1 MIRSCK
7 APVPRKRDGSFL
19 VFRPRRQ
26 TAQEG
31 DSRSLLRCVRLPAV
45 LPENRKSRTAAFP
58 YGGSVRH
65 ISTGEASPPRV
76 SLRLRCLPRRSTDAR
91 RRLSAARAGKAGRFP
106 QKKRSCIA
114 APLLSGHGE
123 TVRRESRAGKSTRRV
138 FSGKVQR
145 IKTGHRRPE
154 GVGTL

>member
-45 LPENRKSRTAAFP
+45 LPENRKS
-58 YGGSVRH
+58 
-65 ISTGEASPPRV
+65 SPPHFHTAGLSGTYPLEKPRRRAFHFV
-76 SLRLRCLPRRSTDAR
+76 CGVCRAGVRMLGGVCLPRGREKRADFR
-91 RRLSAARAGKAGRFP
+91 RKSGAALQLRFYPVMGRPFAGRAGRGKAPGACFLE
-106 QKKRSCIA
+106 KY
-114 APLLSGHGE
+114 
-123 TVRRESRAGKSTRRV
+123 RE
-138 FSGKVQR
+138 
-145 IKTGHRRPE
+145 
-154 GVGTL
+154 

>member
-7 APVPRKRDGSFL
+7 APAPRKRDGSFL

-31 DSRSLLRCVRLPAV
+31 DSRSLLRLPAV
-45 LPENRKSRTAAFP
+45 LSENRKSRLAAFP

-65 ISTGEASPPRV
+65 ISTGEAALPRV
-76 SLRLRCLPRRSTDAR
+76 SLHLRCLPRRSTDAR
-91 RRLSAARAGKAGRFP
+91 RRLSAARAEKAGGFP

-123 TVRRESRAGKSTRRV
+123 TVRRKGRAGKSTRRV

-145 IKTGHRRPE
+145 IKTGRRRPE
-154 GVGTL
+154 GAGTL